1 MTRISLK
8 RNTSRW
14 CWPANTTLVTT
25 QTVTTPGSFAVL
37 TWPVFFVGI
46 DDLVEPA
53 VADQPP
59 VGQGQTGALGH
70 DGLLDLHHL
79 GHVVATRPEL
89 GLSDS
94 VVNTVQHFPANMSRH
109 VTPRAGKQ
117 ELYSLINVTPVVN
130 ATKVSDKILNFHS
143 LLRLEVRSVK
153 ISVEENYC
161 EGKDEDGVLGVQFC

>member
-1 MTRISLK
+1 MIIPCIECDHNLPVPPLAQADPVAVVGVLEQRHHHPGQGVAPPEGVGHAVL
-8 RNTSRW
+8 
-14 CWPANTTLVTT
+14 PAGVDFSDDENIIEEKDLPLVLACKHN
-25 QTVTTPGSFAVL
+25 PRYLNWLLLSAL

-94 VVNTVQHFPANMSRH
+94 VVNPVQHFPANIRRH
-109 VTPRAGKQ
+109 VT
-117 ELYSLINVTPVVN
+117 LVT
-130 ATKVSDKILNFHS
+130 S
-143 LLRLEVRSVK
+143 
-153 ISVEENYC
+153 
-161 EGKDEDGVLGVQFC
+161 